1 VLNVAH
7 LLTVMLLLLTA
18 ATAVAVGAP
27 LLAFFRNTLWLVLMH
42 FAAGSLG
49 NAGAGYELKMPQWF
63 VIYQCF
69 MQDTIICCYTYALFA
84 WAFKRFKHWPIIGP
98 NITAAHQAA
107 IEHSH
112 IIRPYGMIGLSL
124 FVIVPMWATGPIVG
138 TIIGYIIGLG
148 AFTTLATI
156 SVSCLVCTIFYVEF
170 YGWLR
175 DFHPGVALGLLGVLL
190 FFAIMGSLVGI
201 VRYLWV
207 KEEKAKAAV
216 YESAEQVRLSQLDD
230 ED

>member
-1 VLNVAH
+1 MLRIAH
-7 LLTVMLLLLTA
+7 LLVVLLVALTW
-18 ATAVAVGAP
+18 ATAIAVGTP
-27 LLAFFRNTLWLVLMH
+27 VLAFFRDTLYLVLMH

-49 NAGAGYELKMPQWF
+49 NAGAGYELKMPDWF

-69 MQDTIICCYTYALFA
+69 MQDTIICCYTFALFA
-84 WAFKRFKHWPIIGP
+84 WAFKRFAHWPIIGP
-98 NITAAHQAA
+98 NIVAAHKAA

-156 SVSCLVCTIFYVEF
+156 SVSCLLCTIFYVEF

-190 FFAIMGSLVGI
+190 FFAIMGSLIGI

-207 KEEKAKAAV
+207 KEEKAKSAAV
-216 YESAEQVRLSQLDD
+216 EATELLASTTDQQ